1 MDGKWQRLAK
11 ILVNYST
18 RVQPGEIAL
27 VHCIDD
33 VPEELVDSLLAEIFK
48 AGGQALI
55 WLDRECYLKQLINN
69 ANEQALTV
77 FMEDRLAEIKKVQV
91 VFHLYS
97 ETNACEYSD
106 IDAERKKF
114 YLKLNRPIVDW
125 RCNKTKRV
133 LTCLPNKAAAQLANM
148 STAEFEKF
156 YFDVCLGVDYPAM
169 AEAMDIL
176 VARMNATDKVY
187 IVGPSHGYA
196 SITDLNFSIKGIT
209 AIKCPGRENFPDGE
223 VFTAPVRNSVNGTIN
238 FNTPT
243 SYGGNQ
249 FDSIRLV
256 FVDGKIVDAD
266 CQIGT
271 KQKLNEV
278 FNTDDNSRYVGE
290 FALGLN
296 PRVTRAVGE
305 ILFDE
310 KIAGSLHFT
319 PGSCYPEASN
329 GNDDCAIHW
338 DLVLRQTADCG
349 GGSIY
354 FDGELIRQDGL
365 FLGDLAVLN
374 PENLKV

>member
-27 VHCIDD
+27 VHCIDE
-33 VPEELVDSLLAEIFK
+33 VPEELVDSLLAEIFA

-55 WLDRECYLKQLINN
+55 WLDNKSYLKQLINN
-69 ANEQALTV
+69 ANERALTV

-91 VFHLYS
+91 VFHLF
-97 ETNACEYSD
+97 CESNVCEFSN

-114 YLKLNRPIVDW
+114 YLKLNRPISDW

-133 LTCLPNKAAAQLANM
+133 LTCLPSKAAAQLANM

-176 VARMNATDKVY
+176 VQKMQATDTVK
-187 IVGPSHGYA
+187 IIGPN
-196 SITDLNFSIKGIT
+196 TDLSFSIKGIP
-209 AIKCPGRENFPDGE
+209 AIKCPGKENFPDGE
-223 VFTAPVRNSVNGTIN
+223 VFTAPVRDSVNGWIG

-249 FDSIRLV
+249 YDGIELRFANGQIIDCKCQVGSI
-256 FVDGKIVDAD
+256 K
-266 CQIGT
+266 
-271 KQKLNEV
+271 KLNEV
-278 FNTDDNSRYVGE
+278 FDTDENSRYVGE
-290 FALGLN
+290 FALGIN

-338 DLVLRQTADCG
+338 DMVLRQTADCG

>member
-1 MDGKWQRLAK
+1 MDGKWQRLAQ

-18 RVQPGEIAL
+18 QVQPGEIAL
-27 VHCIDD
+27 IHCIDD
-33 VPEELVDSLLAEIFK
+33 VNPELVDSLLEEIFK

-55 WLDRECYLKQLINN
+55 WLDNKYYLKQLINN
-69 ANEQALTV
+69 NNAQALTI
-77 FMEDRLAEIKKVQV
+77 FMNDRLAEIKKCQV
-91 VFHLYS
+91 VFHLFC
-97 ETNACEYSD
+97 ENNACEFSD
-106 IDAERKKF
+106 INADRKRF
-114 YLKLNRPIVDW
+114 YLKLNQPISDW

-133 LTCLPNKAAAQLANM
+133 VTCLPSKAAAQLAKM

-156 YFDVCLGVDYPAM
+156 YFDVCLGVNYSAM
-169 AEAMDIL
+169 SEAMDVL
-176 VARMNATDKVY
+176 VQRMQATDSVT
-187 IVGPSHGYA
+187 INGPNTNLS
-196 SITDLNFSIKGIT
+196 FSIKGIP
-209 AIKCPGRENFPDGE
+209 AIKCAGKENFPDGE
-223 VFTAPVRNSVNGTIN
+223 VFTAPVRESVFGAIN

-249 FDSIRLV
+249 FDGIRLT
-256 FVDGKIVDAD
+256 FADGKIIDAD
-266 CQIGT
+266 CQVGS

-278 FNTDDNSRYVGE
+278 FDTDENSRYVGE
-290 FALGLN
+290 FALGIN

-310 KIAGSLHFT
+310 KIAGSFHFT

-338 DLVLRQTADCG
+338 DMVLRQTPDCG

-365 FLGDLAVLN
+365 FVGDLVALN
-374 PENLKV
+374 PKNLVV